1 MLRYSAIFFTLLLF
15 GCTQQEPQTARELFG
30 EAQGTT
36 YSIKYYANQE
46 ITKASVDSILLE
58 IDYSMSTWVDSSM
71 ISKFNN
77 SERGAWVDQR
87 FMDNLNLSFIVNEMT
102 NGAFNPMIKPII
114 NYWGFGEKKL
124 KVQEIDSTLVASLLG
139 YSQLDSL
146 KIESNGQLY
155 DLRNISLS
163 STKPKEYFVQKHNRK
178 VMLDFN
184 AVAQGYSVDVLAE
197 FLEAKGIENYMVEV
211 GGELRVKG
219 KNTNNKLWRIGIDK
233 PIENNENRDLQ
244 AIINLENT
252 ALATSGNYR
261 KFYEKDGVK
270 YSHTLNPKTGY
281 PVQHT
286 LLSATV
292 LAKTCSMADAYA
304 TAFMVLGLEKSKEIV
319 AANPDLR
326 VLFIYVDEKNEF
338 QTFASQEISKF
349 IELNDEK

>member
-15 GCTQQEPQTARELFG
+15 GCTQQEPQTAGELFG

-184 AVAQGYSVDVLAE
+184 AVAQGYSVDVLAQFFE
-197 FLEAKGIENYMVEV
+197 SRGVKSYLIEL
-211 GGELRVKG
+211 GGEMRARGLKPDESEWVV
-219 KNTNNKLWRIGIDK
+219 GIDL
-233 PIENNENRDLQ
+233 PQERIERTI
-244 AIINLENT
+244 AAKINLKDQSV
-252 ALATSGNYR
+252 ATSGNYR
-261 KFYEKDGVK
+261 KFYEVNGAKFH
-270 YSHTLNPKTGY
+270 HTIDPLTGY
-281 PVQHT
+281 PAKHN
-286 LLSATV
+286 LLSATIV
-292 LAKTCSMADAYA
+292 AENCALADAFA
-304 TAFMVLGLEKSKEIV
+304 TSCMVMGLEKSI
-319 AANPDLR
+319 D
-326 VLFIYVDEKNEF
+326 
-338 QTFASQEISKF
+338 F
-349 IELNDEK
+349 IERQSGAIEAHLIFVGDSLELKSYTTKRLKENLESTVP